1 MKMSHFLIA
10 QFEIL
15 RGRLQQ
21 FLEATSENVADQ
33 MPQGFNNTIRWNVGH
48 ILTVADTFFG
58 LKSLPVNYKELFW
71 AGTKPADWA
80 GEVPSLETLTS
91 RLQEQTAQIKDAFSD
106 RLEKMLEKPIQLPN
120 GFKIETIGAV
130 FSFNNTHEGVHMGYM
145 NALKRTIERQAK

>member
-1 MKMSHFLIA
+1 MSHFLIA

-58 LKSLPVNYKELFW
+58 LKSCS
-71 AGTKPADWA
+71 G
-80 GEVPSLETLTS
+80 LEPNRQTG
-91 RLQEQTAQIKDAFSD
+91 QEKSP
-106 RLEKMLEKPIQLPN
+106 LWK
-120 GFKIETIGAV
+120 
-130 FSFNNTHEGVHMGYM
+130 H
-145 NALKRTIERQAK
+145 